1 MARMRARK
9 EERSDAAVFAD
20 ARKHLDDCPT
30 VPSNV
35 YVHVEDG
42 LVTLTGSVPRA
53 SQRTDAEH
61 TVRPLIGAATVEQD
75 HGDRGPERRRR
86 GTLRLAGAR
95 LRAN

>member
-35 YVHVEDG
+35 HVHVEDG
-42 LVTLTGSVPRA
+42 LVTLTGTVPRA

-61 TVRPLIGAATVEQD
+61 TVRPLIGDRRLLNKITVAAVPNAD
-75 HGDRGPERRRR
+75 VDA
-86 GTLRLAGAR
+86 L
-95 LRAN
+95 

>member
-61 TVRPLIGAATVEQD
+61 TVRPLIGDRRLLNKITVTE
-75 HGDRGPERRRR
+75 GPSADVEA
-86 GTLRLAGAR
+86 L
-95 LRAN
+95 